1 MTEPTRDPRLL
12 TAEQLA
18 MLDRLTA
25 EYYRQGVGAVSHWTS
40 IVVRDLLAH
49 IAAQEFKLALREGE
63 CDGKAKLLA
72 AQDQRHAALV
82 SRLQDLEWC
91 VRIAQDLAY
100 EATNHEGDMLVD
112 GRETSVF
119 AVGDVF
125 RVALGGKRLHEYEPD
140 DEDYFPPLLL
150 PSECGAL
157 AQPPGDE

>member
-1 MTEPTRDPRLL
+1 MTQPEPTRDPRLL

-18 MLDRLTA
+18 TLDRLTA

-82 SRLQDLEWC
+82 
-91 VRIAQDLAY
+91 
-100 EATNHEGDMLVD
+100 EAAKVI
-112 GRETSVF
+112 VQ
-119 AVGDVF
+119 
-125 RVALGGKRLHEYEPD
+125 EPD
-140 DEDYFPPLLL
+140 TYTQYLDRVEAVEEALA
-150 PSECGAL
+150 AL
-157 AQPPGDE
+157 AQPPGDEIRGD